1 MGPINMS
8 DEQQIERYSGLAKVF
23 HWVIVAL
30 VAAQFVIAWTMPEIG
45 RGSRPEGLIGW
56 HLSVGAA
63 IFVIAIARLAWRTT
77 HLPPRAP
84 RDIAPALQTLSRVT
98 HALLYLL
105 LLVLPL
111 MGWAN
116 ASARGWALKLFGV
129 IPLPSLVPTG
139 SAFGRQMGD
148 VHGTTAIVFL
158 AVIAFHVCG
167 AGYHAFVLRDRT
179 LQRML

>member
-1 MGPINMS
+1 MA
-8 DEQQIERYSGLAKVF
+8 RVF
-23 HWVIVAL
+23 HWVVVAL
-30 VAAQFVIAWTMPEIG
+30 VAVQFTIAWTMPEIG
-45 RGSRPEGLIGW
+45 RGSRPVGLIGW

-63 IFVIAIARLAWRTT
+63 ILAIALVRLAWRYT
-77 HLPPRAP
+77 HRPPPAP

-98 HALLYLL
+98 HGSLYLL

-129 IPLPSLVPTG
+129 IPLPSLVPAG

-148 VHGTTAIVFL
+148 VHGTTAIIFL
-158 AVIAFHVCG
+158 AVIALHVCG
-167 AGYHAFVLRDRT
+167 AGYHAVILRDRT